1 METWGRER
9 GDVQAIAAVL
19 QKNLSN
25 AGRFL
30 KLAELYRDHGNLD
43 KALDWGRQGIEHF
56 GAQGM
61 NPLVDFCIDAH
72 LRRQDSDAAQ
82 ALAWARFIHAA
93 NAHTYG
99 ILMAVAKRLDRQA
112 ELSKQALG
120 HLTERM
126 VAEEKAPQKPN
137 AWVRGTRSELVDLH
151 LQNKQPD
158 EAWALFV
165 GGNVSR
171 NLWEPMTQMRG
182 KTHLGF
188 IASCFPSR
196 STPEL
201 ERADTTK
208 PSRWCW
214 RYRPCPSK
222 WDGAGPLKTSW
233 RDGA

>member
-82 ALAWARFIHAA
+82 AWACFIHAT

-158 EAWALFV
+158 EA
-165 GGNVSR
+165 
-171 NLWEPMTQMRG
+171 
-182 KTHLGF
+182 
-188 IASCFPSR
+188 
-196 STPEL
+196 
-201 ERADTTK
+201 
-208 PSRWCW
+208 
-214 RYRPCPSK
+214 
-222 WDGAGPLKTSW
+222 
-233 RDGA
+233 